1 MNAIAYQ
8 IYVRRRHQVSHFF
21 VVRRDLR
28 HVLFVEDLLG
38 KDLLHHSI
46 AIVHL
51 RYLGHHSVGARIDL
65 RYLAREEYAIEV
77 LLCGLGRLGKPFLH
91 HSFLTIVCEV
101 IWPILP
107 RFVPSLVQGVG
118 LQA

>member
-1 MNAIAYQ
+1 MY
-8 IYVRRRHQVSHFF
+8 
-21 VVRRDLR
+21 
-28 HVLFVEDLLG
+28 
-38 KDLLHHSI
+38 
-46 AIVHL
+46 L
-51 RYLGHHSVGARIDL
+51 RYLGHHGVGARIDL
-65 RYLAREEYAIEV
+65 RYLAREEYAIKV

-91 HSFLTIVCEV
+91 HSFLAIVYEI